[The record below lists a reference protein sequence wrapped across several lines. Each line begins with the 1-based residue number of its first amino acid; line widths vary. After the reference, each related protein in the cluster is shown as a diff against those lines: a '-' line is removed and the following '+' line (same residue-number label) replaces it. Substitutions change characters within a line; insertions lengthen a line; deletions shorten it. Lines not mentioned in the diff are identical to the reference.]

1 MDNIISNS
9 TPLIFLA
16 KANRLELLSK
26 VVNRVMIPR
35 AVYRE
40 VVVEGKRLA
49 EKDAYRVEN
58 AIESG
63 WITIQDVTTNFPVKI
78 PIHEGESEVI
88 SLAKETGI
96 NNVLMDDAKARAAAE
111 LAGLQ
116 PVGTLWVILQS
127 VKKHEIDFD
136 EFLITL
142 EQLIRSGF
150 FLKDEVYV
158 KVVRTA
164 KELSS

>member
-1 MDNIISNS
+1 MNNIISNS

-16 KANRLELLSK
+16 KANQLELLSN

-63 WITIQDVTTNFPVKI
+63 WITIQDVTTSFPVKI

-96 NNVLMDDAKARAAAE
+96 NNVLIDDAKARAAAE

-116 PVGTLWVILQS
+116 PVGTIWVILQS